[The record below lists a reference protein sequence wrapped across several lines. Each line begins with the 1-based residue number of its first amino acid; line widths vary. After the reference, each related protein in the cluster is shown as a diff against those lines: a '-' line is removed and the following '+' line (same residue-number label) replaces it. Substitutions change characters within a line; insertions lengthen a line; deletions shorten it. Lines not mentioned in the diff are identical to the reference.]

1 MKAPRSRWLLA
12 GTAVLLLAA
21 PASASARAIQPPMV
35 LPGDAAAASVRAAS
49 STWIVGAR
57 PGAAAQAI
65 AARFSARAIG
75 PRGTGGYVLAP
86 SRARAFAAALRERG
100 LLVYAQPDTIG
111 RFLSVPDDPMSGGA
125 DAWRAFVADPA
136 IDPPPVTPTSPLIAL
151 VDAQLDATHPE
162 FAGSNTTTIPK
173 FGVTISHGT
182 ATASVAAAPVNG
194 LGIVGVWP
202 NARALNVPLP
212 EEITCSAS
220 ADGIGEAADNGA
232 AVINMSYGSPSACF
246 AEYAAIQFAVKRG
259 IVPVAAAGNEL
270 DQGNPLEFPASLP
283 HVVTVAAIGP
293 DGKGTGFSNANAA
306 VDLSAP
312 GVGIMTAVP
321 IALDQEAPADGYEHQ
336 SGTSFSAP
344 MVAAGIAWLRQ
355 ARPTLTPDRVV
366 QAMRLSAIDTA
377 PAGWDPATGFG
388 VMNMTRALAFNPP
401 PQDRDEPNDEVVW
414 VNGDA
419 FGKANPLLF
428 KGRKR
433 AKVKGL
439 LDVFE
444 DPADVYR
451 IKVRGHR
458 TVKITAKP
466 GGPTDDITLA
476 VYKRKA
482 KELTHP
488 LKKSAHKGRHKTE
501 RIRLHNGGRRPK
513 TYYVATEV
521 QGTRDLDAAYV
532 LRVG

>member
-1 MKAPRSRWLLA
+1 MKAPLRRWLLA
-12 GTAVLLLAA
+12 GTAALLAF
-21 PASASARAIQPPMV
+21 PAAAAAGPVAPPMV
-35 LPGDAAAASVRAAS
+35 LPGDAAAASARAAS

-57 PGAAAQAI
+57 PGAAAQTI
-65 AARFSARAIG
+65 ARRFGARAIG
-75 PRGTGGYVLAP
+75 PRGTGGFVLAP

-111 RFLSVPDDPMSGGA
+111 RFLSVPDDPLSVPPN
-125 DAWRAFVADPA
+125 AWRAAVADPA
-136 IDPPPVTPTSPLIAL
+136 IDPPLVTPTSPLIAL
-151 VDAQLDATHPE
+151 VDAQLDATHTE
-162 FAGSNTTTIPK
+162 FVGSNTVTVPK
-173 FGVTISHGT
+173 FPVTIEHGT

-194 LGIVGVWP
+194 RGIVGVWP

-220 ADGIGEAADNGA
+220 ADGIGEAVARGA

-246 AEYAAIQFAVKRG
+246 AEYVAIQFAVKAG
-259 IVPVAAAGNEL
+259 AVPVAAAGNEF
-270 DQGNPLEFPASLP
+270 DQGNPPEFPASLP

-312 GVGIMTAVP
+312 GVSIMTAVP
-321 IALDQEAPADGYEHQ
+321 LALDQEPPADGYEHQ

-344 MVAAGIAWLRQ
+344 MVAAAVAWLRA

-366 QAMRLSAIDTA
+366 QAIRLSALDTP

-388 VMNMTRALAFNPP
+388 VLSVARALQFNPP
-401 PQDRDEPNDEVVW
+401 PQDRGEPNDEIIW
-414 VNGDA
+414 VDGQA
-419 FGKANPLLF
+419 FGKPSPLTF

-466 GGPTDDITLA
+466 GGPTDDLSLA
-476 VYKRKA
+476 VYKRNA
-482 KELTHP
+482 QELRHP
-488 LKKSAHKGRHKTE
+488 LKKSAHKGRRKTE
-501 RIRLHNGGRRPK
+501 RIRLRNNGRRPK
-513 TYYVATEV
+513 TYYVAVEV
-521 QGTRDLDAAYV
+521 QGTRDLDATYV